1 MSFKEAIKV
10 CFKKYFKISG
20 RATRAEYWWF
30 QLFFSLIF
38 FVPILLGAYLLTETN
53 YDFLDYYFLDQF
65 LIAWG
70 GLVLFF
76 FFAPLCCVK
85 FRRYHD
91 IGASSF
97 TIFVNLI
104 PYVGSLIDFI
114 LMLLKSAPD
123 NEWGPNPFNEQK
135 ETAIESEVVVKQEEN
150 KEVIDVEL

>member
-1 MSFKEAIKV
+1 MMSFKEAIKV

-30 QLFFSLIF
+30 QLFFYCFFLLPLFLGIDLLNGSNYESLGSVLIGF
-38 FVPILLGAYLLTETN
+38 SYVILFGSIVP
-53 YDFLDYYFLDQF
+53 QF
-65 LIAWG
+65 
-70 GLVLFF
+70 
-76 FFAPLCCVK
+76 CVK
-85 FRRYHD
+85 IRRYHD
-91 IGASSF
+91 IGASGF

-104 PYVGSLIDFI
+104 PAVGSLIDFI